1 LRDARR
7 DRLYEFLADSDGFLM
22 LISTNYDRVIG
33 FFVPSNFK
41 IRSAEVT
48 PKALLAFYW
57 LDEII
62 LELATS

>member
-22 LISTNYDRVIG
+22 LISTNYDKVFG

-41 IRSAEVT
+41 IRSVEAT

-57 LDEII
+57 INQNS
-62 LELATS
+62 ELATS